1 MAQGHLLQLLP
12 GHNWCKSACLYVL
25 RLRTSATPLQEVE
38 IMKSLTFDNNVCQFY
53 GTCPKGG
60 KTLLLLEFLEVRL
73 C

>member
-1 MAQGHLLQLLP
+1 MAQSHLLQPSP
-12 GHNWCKSACLYVL
+12 GHTWCKSACLPVL
-25 RLRTSATPLQEVE
+25 RPRTSATPLQEVE

-53 GTCPKGG
+53 GTCPKGN

>member
-1 MAQGHLLQLLP
+1 MQVCIPARVVVENPSNL
-12 GHNWCKSACLYVL
+12 
-25 RLRTSATPLQEVE
+25 LQEVE

-53 GTCPKGG
+53 GTCPKGN